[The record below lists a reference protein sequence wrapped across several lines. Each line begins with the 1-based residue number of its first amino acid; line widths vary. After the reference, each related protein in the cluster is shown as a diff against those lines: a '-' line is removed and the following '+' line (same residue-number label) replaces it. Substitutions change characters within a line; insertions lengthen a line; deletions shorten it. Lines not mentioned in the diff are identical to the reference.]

1 MRKSTSSTSNNLIG
15 RDFSSNTQSVTN
27 TSSGKFRSRS
37 TTTSTTSVINKN
49 GEVLSTRTISSS
61 SSATNVTSGL
71 LGSALGT
78 IFGLVLLVNIFA
90 VLSGY
95 GEYRGAEWIM
105 NTLANAWAIPTDW
118 MVKWSTSTID
128 AQSWGAF
135 EFLGNFLNRLSDFT
149 QTIAFLGI
157 GALNVITFIVYLL
170 VNLLFVSV

>member
-1 MRKSTSSTSNNLIG
+1 MRKSTSSTSNNIIG
-15 RDFSSNTQSVTN
+15 RDFSTNTQAVTN
-27 TSSGKFRSRS
+27 TSSGKFRSKS
-37 TTTSTTSVINKN
+37 TTTSTTAVVSKH

-61 SSATNVTSGL
+61 SSATNITSGL
-71 LGSALGT
+71 LGSVLGT
-78 IFGLVLLVNIFA
+78 IFGLVLLINIFA

-95 GEYRGAEWIM
+95 GEYRGVEWVM
-105 NTLANAWAIPTDW
+105 NVLANAWAIPTDW
-118 MVKWSTSTID
+118 MVNWSQSTID

-170 VNLLFVSV
+170 VNLLFVAV